1 MKNLALTLCY
11 NGSSYH
17 GWQIQQNALTVQEVL
32 LGAVAKVTGEAADII
47 GCSRTDAGVHA
58 LEYVCNFKSKTSI
71 PEEKIPIAL
80 NTALPKDI
88 RINRCNIVPDHFHA
102 RFSAVSKTYIYK
114 VYTAKIENPFLTDL
128 VYHFPYE
135 LNIEHMKK
143 AAEFFIGTY
152 DFSAFM
158 STGSSQKSTIR
169 TILNLS
175 VSQSGD
181 IVEFSITAN
190 SYLYNM
196 VRIIA
201 GTLLYTGIG
210 KIHYNDIP
218 KIIQSGDR
226 RQSGITAGA
235 GGLYL
240 AKVDYGG
247 LL

>member
-196 VRIIA
+196 VRIIV
-201 GTLLYTGIG
+201 GTLLELGKGKRDLASIG
-210 KIHYNDIP
+210 EALEK
-218 KIIQSGDR
+218 QDR
-226 RQSGITAGA
+226 TLAGQTAPPQ
-235 GGLYL
+235 GLCL
-240 AKVDYGG
+240 KKVFYP
-247 LL
+247 